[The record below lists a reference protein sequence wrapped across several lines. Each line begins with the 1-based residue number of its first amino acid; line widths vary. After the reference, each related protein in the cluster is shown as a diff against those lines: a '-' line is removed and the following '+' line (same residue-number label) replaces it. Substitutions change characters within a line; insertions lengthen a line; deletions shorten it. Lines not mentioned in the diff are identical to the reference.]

1 MTSTGIVLIMIVTGR
16 SFFKLAKRHKKKKWK
31 NMVNAMFFSGVT
43 AIVFLLVAEISHF
56 LLDTATGVSYEEHYE
71 YKTYML
77 STRTLLQV
85 AALFITIMCCIWRY
99 YQLNRKW
106 SKSLVKSVQ

>member
-16 SFFKLAKRHKKKKWK
+16 SFFKLAKSYKKKKWK

-43 AIVFLLVAEISHF
+43 AVVLLLMAEISHF

-77 STRTLLQV
+77 STRTLLQM
-85 AALFITIMCCIWRY
+85 AALFITMLCCVWRY
-99 YQLNRKW
+99 YRLNKKW
-106 SKSLVKSVQ
+106 ARVL